1 LILLSDDCISQV
13 DRVLP
18 LLKSTLVS
26 SEAYETM
33 EKLAGCVATP
43 LRHLGPDLAATLRMV
58 ALASVLK
65 ELQTTPPVAAAA
77 ATNKGKRENEK
88 LGVVDRVVMGLVI
101 ACKDGPLPA
110 PSFALVFPVRTLSS
124 HKLLPRYHILWFL
137 WYSENL

>member
-1 LILLSDDCISQV
+1 M
-13 DRVLP
+13 LP

-77 ATNKGKRENEK
+77 EGKRENEK